1 MIRTFADNRTLA
13 IFNGRYVRSIHR
25 DLQRLAQETLVMLDL
40 ARSLEDL
47 ARVPGNRL
55 ERLRGDRRGQHS
67 IRVNRQWRV
76 CFRWRGGDSYDV
88 ELVDYHD

>member
-25 DLQRLAQETLVMLDL
+25 DLQRQARDKLVMLNLAQSLDDL
-40 ARSLEDL
+40 AET
-47 ARVPGNRL
+47 PGNRL

-67 IRVNRQWRV
+67 IRVNRQWRE
-76 CFRWRGGDSYDV
+76 CFRWRGGDTYDV
-88 ELVDYHD
+88 EIADYHD